1 MKQNT
6 LKPAAG
12 SKKARKR
19 VGRGGHTGTYSGRG
33 MNGQNARSGGGVRVG
48 FEGGQTPFLRRM
60 PKLRGFKNPNKITY
74 FPINVG
80 MLEKAFDEGAEVNA
94 KTLVEKGIFKK
105 EMPIKLL
112 GTGDIKKKLK
122 ISVDLASES
131 AIKKVEKAGGK
142 VTILKAA
149 KAEKKVKKSKAAP
162 KEEAAAEEVATEE
175 TPAKELKK

>member
-6 LKPAAG
+6 LQASAG
-12 SKKARKR
+12 SKKSRKR
-19 VGRGGHTGTYSGRG
+19 VGRGGKTGTYSGRG
-33 MNGQNARSGGGVRVG
+33 MKGQNARSGGGVRVG

-60 PKLRGFKNPNKITY
+60 PKLKGFKNPNRVDY

-80 MLEKAFDEGAEVNA
+80 LLEKTFEEGAEVSA

-122 ISVDLASES
+122 ITVDLASAS
-131 AIKKVEKAGGK
+131 GIKKVEKAGGT

-149 KAEKKVKKSKAAP
+149 KAKKK
-162 KEEAAAEEVATEE
+162 VATEDS
-175 TPAKELKK
+175 KE